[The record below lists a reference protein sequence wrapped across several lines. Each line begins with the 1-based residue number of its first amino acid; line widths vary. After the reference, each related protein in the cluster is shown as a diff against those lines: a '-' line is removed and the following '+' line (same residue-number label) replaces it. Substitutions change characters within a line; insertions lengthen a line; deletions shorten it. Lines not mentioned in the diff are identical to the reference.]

1 MPTKEIE
8 RLNKEVEQRDSN
20 IRALRQGYEEVL
32 TKLSDPTANR
42 QREERMA
49 RERCTEV
56 AQELTMFWESHPRT
70 GPHEFVA
77 IFQKRQEWK
86 VNELRERLEKQG
98 LLTAHER
105 DILTFR
111 SGDDLA
117 KIEQILFTLRKV
129 GEGG

>member
-1 MPTKEIE
+1 
-8 RLNKEVEQRDSN
+8 
-20 IRALRQGYEEVL
+20 
-32 TKLSDPTANR
+32 
-42 QREERMA
+42 
-49 RERCTEV
+49 
-56 AQELTMFWESHPRT
+56 
-70 GPHEFVA
+70 
-77 IFQKRQEWK
+77 